1 MAGSRET
8 AQAKAPVVPSP
19 AEPGLFSR
27 VSVGRISEIIVDQI
41 RLLMRQGQLKPGDRL
56 PPERDLCE
64 RFGVSRVTVREALRM
79 LESSGLVEIRVGARG
94 GAFVTA
100 PSSDRV
106 GEGLADLLTLSVISA
121 ADVTEVRMILEEGL
135 VPLVCERA
143 TEEDLAELETICQ
156 RSEAALTTGDYS
168 MDMSLEFHIRVAQ
181 STHNPAI
188 VMLVESFR
196 GPILMSLQQAHE
208 AAPEMGGLGTRE
220 HEQFIEAVRRR
231 DAETASKIM
240 REHLER
246 TAHHLGRLGIWD
258 YCGAG
263 TGGTPEFEGPR
274 LASTGEARTCGG

>member
-1 MAGSRET
+1 MAGTRET
-8 AQAKAPVVPSP
+8 AQAKVPVVPSP
-19 AEPGLFSR
+19 AEPAPPKPALFSR
-27 VSVGRISEIIVDQI
+27 VSVGRISEIIVEQI

-121 ADVTEVRMILEEGL
+121 ADVTEVRMILEAGI

-143 TEEDLAELETICQ
+143 TEEDLADLEAICR
-156 RSEAALTTGDYS
+156 RSEAALEAGDYS
-168 MDMSLEFHIRVAQ
+168 MDISLEFHIRVAQ
-181 STHNPAI
+181 ATHNPAI
-188 VMLVESFR
+188 VMLIESFR

-231 DAETASKIM
+231 DPDTAYKIM
-240 REHLER
+240 HEHLER
-246 TAHHLGRLGIWD
+246 TAHRLGR
-258 YCGAG
+258 
-263 TGGTPEFEGPR
+263 
-274 LASTGEARTCGG
+274 

>member
-8 AQAKAPVVPSP
+8 LRDQTPVIPSP
-19 AEPGLFSR
+19 AQPGLFSR
-27 VSVGRISEIIVDQI
+27 VSVGRISEIIVEQI

-121 ADVTEVRMILEEGL
+121 ADVTEVRMMLEAGI

-143 TEEDLAELETICQ
+143 TEEDLADLDEICR
-156 RSEAALTTGDYS
+156 RSEAALASGDYT
-168 MDMSLEFHIRVAQ
+168 MTMSLEFHIRVAQ
-181 STHNPAI
+181 ATHNPAI
-188 VMLVESFR
+188 AVLVESFS

-208 AAPEMGGLGTRE
+208 AAPEMGERGTRE
-220 HEQFIEAVRRR
+220 HEEFIAAVRRR
-231 DAETASKIM
+231 DVDTASRIM

-246 TAHHLGRLGIWD
+246 TAHRLGR
-258 YCGAG
+258 
-263 TGGTPEFEGPR
+263 
-274 LASTGEARTCGG
+274 

>member
-8 AQAKAPVVPSP
+8 VPPREATIPSPAPASSP
-19 AEPGLFSR
+19 AEPNLFSR
-27 VSVGRISEIIVDQI
+27 VSVGRISEIIVEQI

-121 ADVTEVRMILEEGL
+121 PDVTEVRMILEAGI

-143 TEEDLAELETICQ
+143 TEEDLADLEAICR
-156 RSEAALTTGDYS
+156 RSEAALEAGDYS

-181 STHNPAI
+181 ATHNPAI
-188 VMLVESFR
+188 VMLIESFR

-220 HEQFIEAVRRR
+220 HEQFVEAVRRR
-231 DAETASKIM
+231 DPDTASKIM
-240 REHLER
+240 SEHLER
-246 TAHHLGRLGIWD
+246 TAHRLGR
-258 YCGAG
+258 
-263 TGGTPEFEGPR
+263 
-274 LASTGEARTCGG
+274 

>member
-8 AQAKAPVVPSP
+8 TQAKAPVVPSP

-121 ADVTEVRMILEEGL
+121 SDVTEVRMILEAGI
-135 VPLVCERA
+135 VPLGR
-143 TEEDLAELETICQ
+143 Q
-156 RSEAALTTGDYS
+156 RSEAALTAGDYS

-181 STHNPAI
+181 ATHNPAV

-220 HEQFIEAVRRR
+220 HEQFIAAVRRR
-231 DAETASKIM
+231 DAGTASKIM
-240 REHLER
+240 REHRER
-246 TAHHLGRLGIWD
+246 TAHRLGR
-258 YCGAG
+258 
-263 TGGTPEFEGPR
+263 
-274 LASTGEARTCGG
+274 

>member
-8 AQAKAPVVPSP
+8 VQAREVLVPPP
-19 AEPGLFSR
+19 AEPGMFSR

-121 ADVTEVRMILEEGL
+121 ADVTEVRMILEVGI

-143 TEEDLAELETICQ
+143 TEQDIADLEEICE
-156 RSEAALTTGDYS
+156 RSEAALRAGGYS
-168 MDMSLEFHIRVAQ
+168 MDFSLEFHIRVAQ
-181 STHNPAI
+181 ATHNPAV

-196 GPILMSLQQAHE
+196 GPILMSLQQAQE

-220 HEQFIEAVRRR
+220 HERFIEAVRRR
-231 DAETASKIM
+231 DPDAATQIM

-246 TAHHLGRLGIWD
+246 TAHRLGR
-258 YCGAG
+258 
-263 TGGTPEFEGPR
+263 
-274 LASTGEARTCGG
+274 

>member
-8 AQAKAPVVPSP
+8 VQPKQAAVPSPVPVPSP
-19 AEPGLFSR
+19 AEPGLFNR
-27 VSVGRISEIIVDQI
+27 VSVGRISEIIVEQV

-121 ADVTEVRMILEEGL
+121 ADVTEVRMILETGI
-135 VPLVCERA
+135 VPLVCKRA
-143 TEEDLAELETICQ
+143 TEEDLADLESICQ
-156 RSEAALTTGDYS
+156 RSEAALSTGDYS

-181 STHNPAI
+181 ATHNPAV
-188 VMLVESFR
+188 VMLIESFR
-196 GPILMSLQQAHE
+196 GPLLMSLQQARE
-208 AAPEMGGLGTRE
+208 AAPEMGNLGTRE
-220 HEQFIEAVRRR
+220 HEQFIDAVRRR
-231 DAETASKIM
+231 DPAAASTIM

-246 TAHHLGRLGIWD
+246 SAHRLGR
-258 YCGAG
+258 
-263 TGGTPEFEGPR
+263 
-274 LASTGEARTCGG
+274 